1 MTTSVSNTPS
11 SSASSLYGSSTVESK
26 DPSAQD
32 RFLKLLV
39 TQMQNQ
45 DPLNPMDNAQVTS
58 QMAQIQTVSG
68 IEKLNTSM
76 STMGSSFMQGQAM
89 QAASLIGR
97 DVLIEGNT
105 MTVEQGADNK
115 EFGRA
120 AFELSGK
127 ASRVTV
133 QVTDAAGQVLDTLEL
148 GAQEAGRHHF
158 MWQPEDGTDASSVKF
173 KVSASSGGSAVAATS
188 YSRETVGAVS
198 TTAQGVELD
207 LANGK
212 TVSYGKVAGVVS
224 H

>member
-1 MTTSVSNTPS
+1 MTSSVSNTTTN
-11 SSASSLYGSSTVESK
+11 ANSLYGSTSTPAQ

-68 IEKLNTSM
+68 IEKLNS
-76 STMGSSFMQGQAM
+76 SLATMGASFTQGQAM

-105 MTVEQGADNK
+105 MAIADD
-115 EFGRA
+115 EGRA
-120 AFELSGK
+120 AFELAGK

-133 QVTDAAGQVLDTLEL
+133 EVTDAAGQVIDTVEL
-148 GAQEAGRHHF
+148 GAMNAGRHHF
-158 MWQPEDGTDASSVKF
+158 LWAPEDGTDQTAVRF
-173 KVSASSGGSAVAATS
+173 KVSASSGGSAVPATS

-207 LANGK
+207 LTNGT
-212 TVSYGKVAGVVS
+212 TVAYGKVAGVVS